1 MLFVL
6 TIVILF
12 YFFINK
18 KNLSERLAIM
28 TIFYSVFFFSS
39 KDPFIGIPLYFYIML
54 LSILTACL
62 KKRSFNTY
70 TKKSFLFVFLL
81 LFEMLLQIINIKYN
95 FNITPTLLINSSITD
110 TINIK
115 NELVYPEVNFT
126 VIKHFIF
133 FALYL
138 FFVYFN
144 INTFQ
149 SDFFSNNLLKTM
161 KKGCHFI
168 FIGSFIEFIVVNI
181 TNLNTVPIMEFIF
194 SFQSNTYYNWDGF
207 LNTTSVSFCLVER
220 SAYMDIIIFY
230 YLILLKEKF
239 VLNCKNMTMLFLS
252 LFCIFFSSSS
262 STLFA
267 GIIFFCLWLIKSIFE
282 SGDIRVKLISLFT
295 IFMTIIV
302 VISNYN
308 FLFSKIIDY
317 YDGTVQWSSSFFRR
331 QANNYGLEAFK
342 FSPILGLGIGTNY
355 SHSMLIQ
362 VLANIGILGLLLTL
376 LFHLSLI
383 KISFNIKNILIISLL
398 IIIYTNSGL
407 IQTFTS
413 PSLLFCFLCIGNIR
427 NTNKSILSNKQDYRL
442 NSIFN

>member
-39 KDPFIGIPLYFYIML
+39 KDPFIGIPLYFYIMI
-54 LSILTACL
+54 LSIFSVCF
-62 KKRSFNTY
+62 KKRSFNKY
-70 TKKSFLFVFLL
+70 TKKSFLFGFLL
-81 LFEMLLQIINIKYN
+81 FFEMLLQIINIKYN

-110 TINIK
+110 TMVIK
-115 NELVYPEVNFT
+115 NELIYPKVNFT
-126 VIKHFIF
+126 VIKHFVF
-133 FALYL
+133 FVLYL

-144 INTFQ
+144 VNTFQ
-149 SDFFSNNLLKTM
+149 SDFFNNNLLKIM

-168 FIGSFIEFIVVNI
+168 FIGSLIEFIVVNI
-181 TNLNTVPIMEFIF
+181 TNLNTVPIMDFIF
-194 SFQSNTYYNWDGF
+194 SFQSNTYYNWVGF
-207 LNTTSVSFCLVER
+207 LNTTSVSFCFVER
-220 SAYMDIIIFY
+220 SGYMSIIIFY

-239 VLNCKNMTMLFLS
+239 VFNRKNLTMLICS
-252 LFCIFFSSSS
+252 LFCIFFSNSS

-267 GIIFFCLWLIKSIFE
+267 GIMFFCLWLIKSIFE

-295 IFMTIIV
+295 IFITIIV
-302 VISNYN
+302 VISNFD
-308 FLFSKIIDY
+308 FLFSKINDY
-317 YDGTVQWSSSFFRR
+317 YDGTIQWSSSFFRR

-362 VLANIGILGLLLTL
+362 VLANIGILGLILTL

-383 KISFNIKNILIISLL
+383 KISFNIKNVLIVSLL
-398 IIIYTNSGL
+398 IIIYINSGL

-413 PSLLFCFLCIGNIR
+413 PSLLFCFLCIGNIK
-427 NTNKSILSNKQDYRL
+427 NKSMQPLTNKQYMSLDIKC
-442 NSIFN
+442 